1 MSVKKTF
8 FNYIFFYLILTSC
21 SFNNAGG
28 VWSGIDEEKRKALR
42 IQREQDDEIVKVYS
56 SNEVLPSVEK
66 KRVKNVSLKKPLKNS
81 SWTMTG
87 LNYQNNSGNLFITGV
102 DNNFLKKKI
111 GKNKFKIA
119 KVNSTPLVFRNSII
133 ISDDTGSVF
142 SISKNGKVKWKRNIY
157 KKFYKKIYKN
167 LSFSI
172 NNETV
177 YISDNIGFI
186 YALDFNSG
194 KINWIKN
201 QGIPLKS
208 DIKVFKNKIY
218 VINQDNKIICLDAKD
233 GRKIWDYPSLTSFI
247 KLQNLLSLAISE
259 KGELVTLNSSGDL
272 LKFKSSN
279 GLLYWSFDATRSNFS
294 HDSDFFKSSKI
305 VLTDTSII
313 FFAATSLYS
322 FDLFNGA
329 LNWKHNIYSQNVP
342 IVDGNNIFVVSN
354 DGFFINL
361 DIKTGKINWSVNTLK
376 VLKERKQKTTATGA
390 VLASG
395 KYYITTKNGF
405 LIECSASTGEVLR
418 FKKIG
423 DNIAVPPII
432 SSGSLY
438 LLTENSKIYGFN

>member
-1 MSVKKTF
+1 MSIKKIF
-8 FNYIFFYLILTSC
+8 FNYIFLYLILTSC
-21 SFNNAGG
+21 SFNNVGSI
-28 VWSGIDEEKRKALR
+28 WTGIDEEKRKALR
-42 IQREQDDEIVKVYS
+42 ILREQDDEIVKVYS
-56 SNEVLPSVEK
+56 SDEVLPTVEK
-66 KRVKNVSLKKPLKNS
+66 KRIKNITLGQPLKNS

-87 LNYQNNSGNLFITGV
+87 LNLQNNSGNLFITGV

-119 KVNSTPLVFRNSII
+119 RVSSTPIVFKDSII

-142 SISKNGKVKWKRNIY
+142 SVSKNGKIKWKKNIY

-177 YISDNIGFI
+177 YVSDNIGFI

-201 QGIPLKS
+201 EEIPLKS
-208 DIKVFKNKIY
+208 DIKVYQNKIY
-218 VINQDNKIICLDAKD
+218 VINQDNKIICLDTKD
-233 GRKIWDYPSLTSFI
+233 GSKVWDYPSLTSFI
-247 KLQNLLSLAISE
+247 KLQNLLSLAISK
-259 KGELVTLNSSGDL
+259 KGELITLNSSGDL

-279 GLLYWSFDATRSNFS
+279 GLLYWSYDATRSNFA

-305 VLTDTSII
+305 VLTDNSII
-313 FFAATSLYS
+313 FFASTSLYS

-329 LNWKHNIYSQNVP
+329 LNWKHNIYSQNTP
-342 IVDGNNIFVVSN
+342 IIDNNNIFVVTN

-361 DIKTGKINWSVNTLK
+361 DQQSGEINWSVNTLK

-390 VLASG
+390 ILASG
-395 KYYITTKNGF
+395 KFYITTKNGF

-418 FKKIG
+418 FKKVG
-423 DNIAVPPII
+423 DNIVVPPVI